1 MKKIF
6 ILFFTLLSV
15 ITSAQIFNPVTWDF
29 SQKQISD
36 NEIEL
41 QFKAT
46 IEHPWHM
53 YSQFVNPEGPIPT
66 SFIFFY
72 GEDTLIS
79 RLTEP
84 VASEEFDES
93 SDLMLLYFSDNVIF
107 TQTIEINSVEPIEL
121 TGYVDFMVCD
131 NGQCLPPDYVEF
143 SFYLNGVNTIDPDR
157 NALIFSQYQLEN
169 TKNTSD
175 KKEGKSMWALF
186 FIAFLSGFAALL
198 TPCVF
203 PMIPMT
209 VSFFTKQSKTKAQ
222 GIANAIIYGLS
233 IIVIYVALGWGVSY
247 IFGADAMNNM
257 ATNVY
262 FNVGFFILLIVFAA
276 SFLGAFEIQLPA
288 SWTNKS
294 VEAEGKGG
302 LIGIFFMAFTLAL
315 VSFSCT
321 GPIVGTLLVEAASG
335 GFMGPIIGMLGFS
348 LAIALPFALF
358 AAFPGWLN
366 SLPQSGG
373 WLNSVKV
380 TLGFL
385 EIALAFKFLSNA
397 DLVMQ
402 THWLERELFIA
413 IWIMIF
419 GLLTMYLL
427 GFLKF
432 AHDSELKYVSVGRL
446 SAAILTGTLT
456 LYMIPGMWG
465 APLKIINAFPPGM
478 QYSESPYGVGN
489 SLGSSTTEHIDGQ
502 HLSPSGIMVFHDYEV
517 GMAYAKKVNKPVVLD
532 FTGHACVN
540 CRKMEVQVWS
550 AANVKNTLANDVVL
564 ISLYVD
570 ERIDLPKDQQYE
582 TTMAGKTKKVKTT
595 GDKWMV
601 LQANSYGT
609 NSQPYY
615 VFLNHDEK
623 ALVENANYQDYGTV
637 DLFTDW
643 LTRGLQEFKK

>member
-15 ITSAQIFNPVTWDF
+15 ITSAQIFTPVSWDF
-29 SQKQISD
+29 SQKQVSD
-36 NEIEL
+36 HEIEL

-46 IEHPWHM
+46 IDDGWYL
-53 YSQFVNPEGPIPT
+53 YSQFIGDDGPVPTEFTFTTEGGYSLVGTPKEGEPI
-66 SFIFFY
+66 
-72 GEDTLIS
+72 
-79 RLTEP
+79 
-84 VASEEFDES
+84 EEFDPNF
-93 SDLMLLYFSDNVIF
+93 DMILKYFKNEAIF
-107 TQTIEINSVEPIEL
+107 TQIVQVSSSEDFNLEGNV
-121 TGYVDFMVCD
+121 YFMVCD
-131 NGQCLPPDYVEF
+131 EAQCLPPEEVEF
-143 SFYLNGVNTIDPDR
+143 SFEIKGVDGGVIVED
-157 NALIFSQYQLEN
+157 

-175 KKEGKSMWALF
+175 EKEGKSMWALF
-186 FIAFLSGFAALL
+186 FIAFISGFAALL

-233 IIVIYVALGWGVSY
+233 IIAIYVALGVGVSSV
-247 IFGADAMNNM
+247 FGADALNNM

-262 FNVGFFILLIVFAA
+262 FNIGFFILLIVFAA
-276 SFLGAFEIQLPA
+276 SFLGAFEIQLPS

-335 GFMGPIIGMLGFS
+335 GYMGPIIGMLGFS

-402 THWLERELFIA
+402 THWLERELFVA

-432 AHDSELKYVSVGRL
+432 AHDSDLKYVSVGRL

-465 APLKIINAFPPGM
+465 APLKIINAFPPPM

-489 SLGSSTTEHIDGQ
+489 SQGGNAISAHEEDGQ
-502 HLSPSGIMVFHDYEV
+502 HLGPQGILVFHDYDM
-517 GMAYAKKVNKPVVLD
+517 GMAHAKKINKPVVLD

-540 CRKMEVQVWS
+540 CRKMEEQVWS
-550 AANVKNTLANDVVL
+550 AAHVKNTLANDVVL

-570 ERIDLPKDQQYE
+570 ERIDLPKEQQYE

-615 VFLNHDEK
+615 VFLNHDEET
-623 ALVENANYQDYGTV
+623 LVENANYQDYGTV

-643 LTRGLQEFKK
+643 LNRGLQEFKK

>member
-1 MKKIF
+1 
-6 ILFFTLLSV
+6 
-15 ITSAQIFNPVTWDF
+15 
-29 SQKQISD
+29 
-36 NEIEL
+36 
-41 QFKAT
+41 
-46 IEHPWHM
+46 
-53 YSQFVNPEGPIPT
+53 
-66 SFIFFY
+66 
-72 GEDTLIS
+72 
-79 RLTEP
+79 
-84 VASEEFDES
+84 
-93 SDLMLLYFSDNVIF
+93 
-107 TQTIEINSVEPIEL
+107 
-121 TGYVDFMVCD
+121 
-131 NGQCLPPDYVEF
+131 
-143 SFYLNGVNTIDPDR
+143 
-157 NALIFSQYQLEN
+157 
-169 TKNTSD
+169 
-175 KKEGKSMWALF
+175 
-186 FIAFLSGFAALL
+186 
-198 TPCVF
+198 
-203 PMIPMT
+203 
-209 VSFFTKQSKTKAQ
+209 
-222 GIANAIIYGLS
+222 
-233 IIVIYVALGWGVSY
+233 
-247 IFGADAMNNM
+247 
-257 ATNVY
+257 
-262 FNVGFFILLIVFAA
+262 
-276 SFLGAFEIQLPA
+276 
-288 SWTNKS
+288 
-294 VEAEGKGG
+294 
-302 LIGIFFMAFTLAL
+302 MAFTLAL

-432 AHDSELKYVSVGRL
+432 AHDSDLKYVSVGRL

-465 APLKIINAFPPGM
+465 APLKIINAFPPPM

-489 SLGSSTTEHIDGQ
+489 SQGGSAVSVHEEDGQ
-502 HLSPSGIMVFHDYEV
+502 HLGPQGILVFHDYDM
-517 GMAYAKKVNKPVVLD
+517 GMAHAKKVNKPVVLD

-540 CRKMEVQVWS
+540 CRKMEEQVWS
-550 AANVKNTLANDVVL
+550 AGHVKNTLASDVVL

-570 ERIDLPKDQQYE
+570 ERIDLPKEQQYE
-582 TTMAGKTKKVKTT
+582 TTMAGKIKKVKTT

-615 VFLNHDEK
+615 VFLNHDEE

-643 LTRGLQEFKK
+643 LDRGLQEFNK

>member
-1 MKKIF
+1 MNKIF
-6 ILFFTLLSV
+6 ILFFTLISV
-15 ITSAQIFNPVTWDF
+15 ISSAQIYDPVNWEF

-36 NEIEL
+36 TEIEL
-41 QFKAT
+41 KFKAT
-46 IEHPWHM
+46 IEEGWHL
-53 YSQFVNPEGPIPT
+53 YSQHIGDDGPVPTEFTFTTDGGYELIDGVTEGEPI
-66 SFIFFY
+66 
-72 GEDTLIS
+72 
-79 RLTEP
+79 
-84 VASEEFDES
+84 EEFDPNF
-93 SDLMLLYFSDNVIF
+93 DMILKYFKNEAIF
-107 TQTIEINSVEPIEL
+107 TQIVQVSSSEDFNLDGNV
-121 TGYVDFMVCD
+121 YFMVCD
-131 NGQCLPPDYVEF
+131 EAQCLPPEEVEF
-143 SFYLNGVNTIDPDR
+143 SFEIKGVDGGVIVED
-157 NALIFSQYQLEN
+157 

-175 KKEGKSMWALF
+175 EKEGKSMWALF
-186 FIAFLSGFAALL
+186 FIAFISGFAALL

-233 IIVIYVALGWGVSY
+233 IIAIYVALGVGVSSV
-247 IFGADAMNNM
+247 FGADALNNM

-262 FNVGFFILLIVFAA
+262 FNIGFFILLIVFAA
-276 SFLGAFEIQLPA
+276 SFLGAFEIQLPS

-335 GFMGPIIGMLGFS
+335 GYMGPIIGMLGFS

-432 AHDSELKYVSVGRL
+432 AHDSDLKYVSVGRL

-465 APLKIINAFPPGM
+465 APLKIINAFPPPM

-489 SLGSSTTEHIDGQ
+489 SQGGNAISAHEEDGQ
-502 HLSPSGIMVFHDYEV
+502 HLGPQGILVFHDYDM
-517 GMAYAKKVNKPVVLD
+517 GMAHAKKINKPVVLD

-540 CRKMEVQVWS
+540 CRKMEEQVWS
-550 AANVKNTLANDVVL
+550 AAHVKNTLANDVVL

-570 ERIDLPKDQQYE
+570 ERIDLPKEDQYE

-615 VFLNHDEK
+615 VFLNHDEET
-623 ALVENANYQDYGTV
+623 LVENANYQDYGTV

-643 LTRGLQEFKK
+643 LDRGLKEFYK